1 MQWAVGSKRSI
12 FNLARYKNQKKKCYI
27 EIVFQRLSVQ
37 CGQYSIF
44 RRQDEKRYEEMRA
57 RCRAIHAEERAAQEK
72 ISQILSEQMER
83 QKDFLHWAAGKNS
96 QLSDRNRF

>member
-1 MQWAVGSKRSI
+1 
-12 FNLARYKNQKKKCYI
+12 
-27 EIVFQRLSVQ
+27 
-37 CGQYSIF
+37 
-44 RRQDEKRYEEMRA
+44 MRA

-96 QLSDRNRF
+96 QLSDRNRCRHFH

>member
-1 MQWAVGSKRSI
+1 MAISHFDV
-12 FNLARYKNQKKKCYI
+12 
-27 EIVFQRLSVQ
+27 
-37 CGQYSIF
+37 F

-96 QLSDRNRF
+96 QLSDRNRFRHYRL